1 MILRDEVGSV
11 NREEFRAR
19 IIRLN
24 CALDLARKAVGIKFL
39 HTEEEY
45 RLADAKPVTAP
56 INYCVMV
63 RLATQVRALKA
74 IGNNLACLAGARALG
89 LKEIDAYH
97 RSGQNGKKLGLYHD
111 MPTAKRTRDGMSYCD
126 HQAFGIMVKPLEDY
140 DSEPDVVIMVS
151 HPYNIMRIVQ
161 GYSYYSGIQSAFKM
175 TGNQAICS
183 ESTAY
188 PYLSKDINVSLLC
201 IGTRHK
207 AGWGDHELAVG
218 FPISLFNKIVDGV
231 MNTVNIMEDNQKKKV
246 IEKKLLEN
254 EIDDLEIKYDSNYY
268 R

>member
-1 MILRDEVGSV
+1 MET
-11 NREEFRAR
+11 

-24 CALDLARKAVGIKFL
+24 CALDLERKAVGVKFL

-45 RLADAKPVTAP
+45 QLAAAKTITEP

-63 RLATQVRALKA
+63 RLATQGRATKA

-97 RSGQNGKKLGLYHD
+97 RSGQNGKKLGLYND

-140 DSEPDVVIMVS
+140 DSEPDVVIIVS
-151 HPYNIMRIVQ
+151 TPYNIMRIVQ
-161 GYSYYSGIQSAFKM
+161 GYSYYNGMQSNFKM
-175 TGNQAICS
+175 TGNQAVCS

-188 PYLSKDINVSLLC
+188 PYLSNDINASLLC
-201 IGTRHK
+201 IGTRHQ
-207 AGWGDHELAVG
+207 AGWSDHELAVG
-218 FPISLFNKIVDGV
+218 FPIGLFTKIVDGI
-231 MNTVNIMEDNQKKKV
+231 MNTVNIMENNQKKEV
-246 IEKKLLEN
+246 IEKKLLANGIGE
-254 EIDDLEIKYDSNYY
+254 LKIKYDFNYY

>member
-1 MILRDEVGSV
+1 M
-11 NREEFRAR
+11 NREVFRER

-24 CALDLARKAVGIKFL
+24 CALDLERKAVGIKFL
-39 HTEEEY
+39 HTEEDY
-45 RLADAKPVTAP
+45 HLAAAKPITVP

-63 RLATQVRALKA
+63 RLATQGRAMKA
-74 IGNNLACLAGARALG
+74 SGNNLACLAGARALG
-89 LKEIDAYH
+89 LTEIDAYH
-97 RSGQNGKKLGLYHD
+97 RSGQNGKKIGLYHD
-111 MPTAKRTRDGMSYCD
+111 MSTAKRARDGMSYCD
-126 HQAFGIMVKPLEDY
+126 HQAFGVMVKPLEDY
-140 DSEPDVVIMVS
+140 DSEPDVVIVVS

-161 GYSYYSGIQSAFKM
+161 GYSYYNAIQPAFKM

-188 PYLSKDINVSLLC
+188 PYLSNDINVSLLC

-207 AGWGDHELAVG
+207 AGWGDDELAVG
-218 FPISLFNKIVDGV
+218 FPISLFNRIVDGV
-231 MNTVNIMEDNQKKKV
+231 MNTVNIMEDNQKKAV

-254 EIDDLEIKYDSNYY
+254 EIDDLEIKYDYNYY

>member
-1 MILRDEVGSV
+1 MNKEAF
-11 NREEFRAR
+11 RER

-24 CALDLARKAVGIKFL
+24 CVLDLERRAVGIKFL
-39 HTEEEY
+39 HTEEDY
-45 RLADAKPVTAP
+45 HYADAKPVTVP

-63 RLATQVRALKA
+63 RLATQGRALKA
-74 IGNNLACLAGARALG
+74 SGNNLACLAGARALG
-89 LKEIDAYH
+89 LKEIDDYH

-111 MPTAKRTRDGMSYCD
+111 MPTAKRVRDGMSYCD
-126 HQAFGIMVKPLEDY
+126 HRAFGIMVKPLEDY
-140 DSEPDVVIMVS
+140 DSQPDVVIMVS
-151 HPYNIMRIVQ
+151 HPYNIMRVVQ

-188 PYLSKDINVSLLC
+188 PYVSNDINVSLLC

-207 AGWGDHELAVG
+207 AGWSDHELAVG
-218 FPISLFNKIVDGV
+218 FPISLFNKIVDGII
-231 MNTVNIMEDNQKKKV
+231 NTVNIMDNNQKKEV
-246 IEKKLLEN
+246 IEKKLLKN
-254 EIDDLEIKYDSNYY
+254 EIDDIKIKYDCNYY

>member
-1 MILRDEVGSV
+1 
-11 NREEFRAR
+11 
-19 IIRLN
+19 
-24 CALDLARKAVGIKFL
+24 
-39 HTEEEY
+39 
-45 RLADAKPVTAP
+45 
-56 INYCVMV
+56 MV
-63 RLATQVRALKA
+63 RLATQGKALKA
-74 IGNNLACLAGARALG
+74 SGNNLSCLAGARALG

-97 RSGQNGKKLGLYHD
+97 RSGQSGKKLGLYRD

-140 DSEPDVVIMVS
+140 DSEPDVVIIVS

-188 PYLSKDINVSLLC
+188 PYLSNDINVSLLC

-231 MNTVNIMEDNQKKKV
+231 MNTVNIMDSNKKKEV

-254 EIDDLEIKYDSNYY
+254 KIDDLEIKYNFNYY